1 MSANDT
7 PKFVLGPPS
16 GPDDDFE
23 KLNRVH
29 RMDFGADVDISL
41 VSVVMTTGKRVVVPQ
56 VQEAQYN
63 LVYLN
68 AAARNKK
75 RSDLESV
82 RDAKVDK
89 LTNLGVIFYS
99 KLTNNCSESLITAI
113 QADAEFMEGPAV
125 AAIPA
130 N

>member
-16 GPDDDFE
+16 GRNDDFE

-41 VSVVMTTGKRVVVPQ
+41 VSAVMTTGERVVVTQ

-68 AAARNKK
+68 AATRNRK
-75 RSDLESV
+75 RSELEGV

-89 LTNLGVIFYS
+89 LTNSGVILYS
-99 KLTNNCSESLITAI
+99 RLLSHCSVPLKTAI
-113 QADAEFMEGPAV
+113 QAYVELMEMA
-125 AAIPA
+125 
-130 N
+130 